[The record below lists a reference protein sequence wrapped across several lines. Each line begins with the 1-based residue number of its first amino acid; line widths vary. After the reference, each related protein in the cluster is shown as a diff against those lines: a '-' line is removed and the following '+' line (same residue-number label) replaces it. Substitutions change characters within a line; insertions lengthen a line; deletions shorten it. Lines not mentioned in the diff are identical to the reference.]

1 MKELIRATTIPLVSI
16 FGSGFMVIV
25 PITMTQSIPQRY
37 LFLTITA
44 VLAFITLFAVPA
56 G

>member
-1 MKELIRATTIPLVSI
+1 MSVSKSSTQRAAIGL
-16 FGSGFMVIV
+16 
-25 PITMTQSIPQRY
+25 
-37 LFLTITA
+37 LAA

>member
-1 MKELIRATTIPLVSI
+1 MLQCIISFTVTKSGGQKLF
-16 FGSGFMVIV
+16 FGVIA
-25 PITMTQSIPQRY
+25 
-37 LFLTITA
+37 A